1 MLSRD
6 IRKYI
11 KQDKDPETEKQ
22 MLAEYKEN
30 YRKENYRNICVVLR
44 EEQRDI
50 IRKYAKRKNI
60 SISKLVRDAV
70 LEYINNHP

>member
-11 KQDKDPETEKQ
+11 KQDKDPEAEKQ